1 MVIQSNYWSWLRRAV
16 IGWKI
21 SRQFFNQWKAKAI
34 AGSAY
39 SCCDWSSS
47 YYGVGFSIVIWKP
60 LHENLPVKEFSLQ
73 VTHKR
78 EAESVSTKHAF
89 LCEQH

>member
-1 MVIQSNYWSWLRRAV
+1 MKLWSASFSTNEKPRQSQVVRTPVVS
-16 IGWKI
+16 I
-21 SRQFFNQWKAKAI
+21 
-34 AGSAY
+34 
-39 SCCDWSSS
+39 S
-47 YYGVGFSIVIWKP
+47 YYGVGFSIVIWKA

-89 LCEQH
+89 LCEQHEEKNQT